1 MTDEPRRPGHLA
13 GPVTLALLILV
24 GFLAIRSIQP
34 PSAVDADAPATEFS
48 ATRAMRDVR
57 EIAKRPHPLGSAEN
71 DRVREY
77 LVGRLRE
84 LGANPEVQT
93 ATVARHSR
101 FGPDTWAVVNNVVAK
116 IPGSTPDRRR
126 VDRRALR
133 LGPERTGR
141 R

>member
-1 MTDEPRRPGHLA
+1 MRMRR
-13 GPVTLALLILV
+13 
-24 GFLAIRSIQP
+24 
-34 PSAVDADAPATEFS
+34 ATEFS

-71 DRVREY
+71 DRVRDY

-84 LGANPEVQT
+84 LGANPAVQT
-93 ATVARHSR
+93 ATVARHSP

-116 IPGSTPDRRR
+116 IPGTNPDRRR
-126 VDRRALR
+126 ADRRALR